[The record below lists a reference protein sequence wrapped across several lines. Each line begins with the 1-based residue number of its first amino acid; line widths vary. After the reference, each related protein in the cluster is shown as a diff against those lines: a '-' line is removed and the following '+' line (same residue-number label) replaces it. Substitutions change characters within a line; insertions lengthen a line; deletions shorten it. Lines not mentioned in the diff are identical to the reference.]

1 MQNQQGSFVKEE
13 LGQESED
20 FNFYCKI
27 YGLWAVCPWA
37 SCRNTM
43 SCVFLRPCPAYIRGV
58 VMLLG
63 LNEIRLLKALKYT
76 KLDSSVA
83 HCDSLP
89 GGASSKEL
97 TCQCR
102 SHLPLRHPAPGWKV
116 SSVLLGKSGGQF
128 LRAPDRKSTRLNSSH
143 TLASRMPSSA

>member
-1 MQNQQGSFVKEE
+1 
-13 LGQESED
+13 
-20 FNFYCKI
+20 
-27 YGLWAVCPWA
+27 
-37 SCRNTM
+37 M

-102 SHLPLRHPAPGWKV
+102 RLKRLDPWIRKIPWRRAWQFSALFSPGEPYRQR
-116 SSVLLGKSGGQF
+116 SLEDYSL
-128 LRAPDRKSTRLNSSH
+128 
-143 TLASRMPSSA
+143 